1 MVLHDQ
7 HHLIMDH
14 GKNLQRDDS
23 LQSVRFVRQVG
34 KFDEVDRILEEFL
47 GQISLPNR
55 DGGAAKPDPG
65 AFQSKMKFA
74 AA

>member
-1 MVLHDQ
+1 MVSYDQ

-14 GKNLQRDDS
+14 GKNLQRSDS

-34 KFDEVDRILEEFL
+34 RFDEVDWMLEEFL
-47 GQISLPNR
+47 GQTSLPNC
-55 DGGAAKPDPG
+55 DGGAAEPDPG